1 MITLKGQAVCPGVA
15 FGKLELLKKTS
26 TIVLRTHVEDT
37 KNEIERFE
45 AARKTASE
53 QLKALYEK
61 ALNEVGEENAMIF
74 DIHQMM
80 LEDQDYLDSVH
91 SHINDQKLNAESAV
105 AITADNFADMF
116 ESMDDSYMQAR
127 AADVR
132 DISERIIAILEN
144 ASDNGIKSDI
154 PVIIGAEDLAPS
166 ETVQL
171 D

>member
-91 SHINDQKLNAESAV
+91 SHINDQ
-105 AITADNFADMF
+105 
-116 ESMDDSYMQAR
+116 
-127 AADVR
+127 
-132 DISERIIAILEN
+132 
-144 ASDNGIKSDI
+144 
-154 PVIIGAEDLAPS
+154 
-166 ETVQL
+166 
-171 D
+171 